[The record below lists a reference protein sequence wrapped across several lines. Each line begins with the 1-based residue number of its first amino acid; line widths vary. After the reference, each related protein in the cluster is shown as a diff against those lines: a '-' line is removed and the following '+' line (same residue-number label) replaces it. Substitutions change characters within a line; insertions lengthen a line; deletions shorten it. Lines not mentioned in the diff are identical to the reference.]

1 MPHVNI
7 KHFPKK
13 LTEQES
19 AELVAGVTAA
29 VTRAFGCDEGVVSI
43 AVEPVDRDEWQDR
56 VYGPEITG
64 RKDLLHKTPSY

>member
-7 KHFPKK
+7 KHFPKQ
-13 LTEQES
+13 LTAEES

-29 VTRAFGCDEGVVSI
+29 VTKAFGCDEGVVSI
-43 AVEPVDRDEWQDR
+43 AVEPVAQEEWQDR
-56 VYGPEITG
+56 VYGPEIAD